1 MGVFV
6 YSIMGDAYLVKLP
19 LTRTCSCCPVWW
31 LTHWSPEKCWFPNLQ
46 VEGACYVGS
55 GQPSMYVAT
64 TKHIETLLV
73 MSSVATWLFYTF
85 LSFWPAEMEEWP
97 AFFFVTGTLAQVCT
111 WPPGVL
117 RPSWRRTW
125 QWQRDI
131 VKQWSRRDT
140 KQWLQSSLK
149 LDVLRPPSNLSS
161 WNMLIVAVQ
170 KMKRRVRKWARKL
183 LSRNATRIML
193 WTWQDLVKTQIKC
206 QRIWHQS
213 WFRFS

>member
-1 MGVFV
+1 MTDSLVPREVLVPQSPSWRCMLCGKWSTIYVCSNHQTYRNVTCHEF
-6 YSIMGDAYLVKLP
+6 SSYL
-19 LTRTCSCCPVWW
+19 
-31 LTHWSPEKCWFPNLQ
+31 
-46 VEGACYVGS
+46 
-55 GQPSMYVAT
+55 
-64 TKHIETLLV
+64 
-73 MSSVATWLFYTF
+73 TF
-85 LSFWPAEMEEWP
+85 LYFFIILAGRDGGI
-97 AFFFVTGTLAQVCT
+97 ARFFFVTGTLAQVCT